1 MPRGPR
7 RGCSRRDSTRLRE
20 VIRHVAART
29 SIDGVACNAA
39 ALRHTL
45 APTMSLV
52 ASSIIATTLAF
63 QPYSAP
69 ALIRSGAAPAA
80 AEPTDGEQP
89 GWDDVEG
96 PDNAAQQV
104 AEGTEPPPPTTT
116 PTEGTA
122 PAKPPAEIV
131 KPGYSKATGLIIGA
145 SITGGLAWVIG
156 LSRMAFVKQCENAIN
171 GATDDET
178 ASPETGFAAASKCFF
193 GAGVGNAALGVIQV
207 PMNWATW
214 GMAIGAGVMR
224 GRYEGTE
231 HAWSGHEP
239 RKANAF
245 IGGGAAVL
253 AVGVIGRIMTASFA
267 LRPYKEYGEGCGT
280 GNCDT
285 EKLFRSIR
293 LRMFGV
299 QMSSAMIAAG
309 AGLLAFGVV
318 YRKNFDSETR
328 RLQDVRV
335 SPVLST
341 DPASGTSYT
350 GFSLTGR
357 F

>member
-1 MPRGPR
+1 MPALTP
-7 RGCSRRDSTRLRE
+7 SD
-20 VIRHVAART
+20 A
-29 SIDGVACNAA
+29 VACNTA

-45 APTMSLV
+45 EPTMSLV

-63 QPYSAP
+63 HPYSAP
-69 ALIRSGAAPAA
+69 SLFRSGAAPAA
-80 AEPTDGEQP
+80 AGPTDGEQP
-89 GWDDVEG
+89 GWDEVEG
-96 PDNAAQQV
+96 PDSAAQQV
-104 AEGTEPPPPTTT
+104 VEGTEPPPPTTT
-116 PTEGTA
+116 PTEATA

-131 KPGYSKATGLIIGA
+131 KPGYSKGTGLIIGA

-156 LSRMAFVKQCENAIN
+156 LTRMGFVKQCEDAL
-171 GATDDET
+171 TD
-178 ASPETGFAAASKCFF
+178 ASGMPTGESGVDAASKCLFRA
-193 GAGVGNAALGVIQV
+193 GAGNIALGIVQV

-214 GMAIGAGVMR
+214 GMAIGAGIMR

-231 HAWSGHEP
+231 HAWTGHES

-245 IGGGAAVL
+245 IGAGAGML
-253 AVGVIGRIMTASFA
+253 AVGVIGRVLTMAFA
-267 LRPYKEYGEGCGT
+267 ATPYKNFAEDG
-280 GNCDT
+280 DADQ
-285 EKLFRSIR
+285 LFKSIR
-293 LRMFGV
+293 LRLFGI

-318 YRKNFDSETR
+318 YRKNYNAESS
-328 RLQDVRV
+328 RLKQVRV

-341 DPASGTSYT
+341 DPYTGASYT

>member
-1 MPRGPR
+1 M
-7 RGCSRRDSTRLRE
+7 L
-20 VIRHVAART
+20 
-29 SIDGVACNAA
+29 
-39 ALRHTL
+39 
-45 APTMSLV
+45 
-52 ASSIIATTLAF
+52 
-63 QPYSAP
+63 
-69 ALIRSGAAPAA
+69 RSGVAPAA
-80 AEPTDGEQP
+80 AKPAEGEQP

-96 PDNAAQQV
+96 PDNAAEQV
-104 AEGTEPPPPTTT
+104 VDGTEAPPPTTT

-131 KPGYSKATGLIIGA
+131 KPGYSKGTGLIIGA
-145 SITGGLAWVIG
+145 SVTGGLAWVIG
-156 LSRMAFVKQCENAIN
+156 LTRMAFVKQCEDALTD
-171 GATDDET
+171 ATGMPSGE
-178 ASPETGFAAASKCFF
+178 SGFNAASKCLFRA
-193 GAGVGNAALGVIQV
+193 GAGNIALGIVQV

-231 HAWSGHEP
+231 HAWTGHEP

-245 IGGGAAVL
+245 IGAGAGML
-253 AVGVIGRIMTASFA
+253 AVGVIGRVLTMAFA
-267 LRPYKEYGEGCGT
+267 TRPYTRFAEDGDAELMFK
-280 GNCDT
+280 
-285 EKLFRSIR
+285 SIR
-293 LRMFGV
+293 LRLFGI
-299 QMSSAMIAAG
+299 QLSSAMIAAG

-318 YRKNFDSETR
+318 YRKNYDSESS

-350 GFSLTGR
+350 GFSLSGR